1 MNALMSRK
9 VTKLKVL
16 RVRPHPTNRVRGILV
31 AGSVSYPC
39 VVGRSGIVMAK
50 REGDGGTPRG
60 RLALRCLIQR
70 PDKARRV
77 QSLLPHRA
85 TRRDDAWCDDPADR
99 RYNRL
104 IRRAA
109 GRAEESLWRSDGLY
123 DVVVPLGWND
133 GPTIKGRGSAIF
145 WHAWRGRE
153 APTAGCVAVTPDV
166 FRKVL
171 PRLSRRAV
179 MVIG

>member
-1 MNALMSRK
+1 MSRK
-9 VTKLKVL
+9 VAKLKVL
-16 RVRPHPTNRVRGILV
+16 RVRRHPTDRVRGILV

-39 VVGRSGIVMAK
+39 VVGRSGIVVAK

-70 PDKARRV
+70 HDKGRRV

-85 TRRDDAWCDDPADR
+85 TRHEDAWCDDPADR

-104 IRRAA
+104 IRRPA
-109 GRAEESLWRSDGLY
+109 GCVEESLWRADGLY
-123 DVVVPLGWND
+123 DLVVPLGWND
-133 GPTIKGRGSAIF
+133 GPTVRGRGSAIF
-145 WHAWRGRE
+145 LHVWRGRE
-153 APTAGCVAVTPDV
+153 APTAGCVAVTPAV

-171 PRLSRRAV
+171 PRLSREAV
-179 MVIG
+179 MVIE

>member
-1 MNALMSRK
+1 MTRK
-9 VTKLKVL
+9 VAKLKVL
-16 RVRPHPTNRVRGILV
+16 RVRSHPTNHVRGTLV
-31 AGSVSYPC
+31 AGGVSYPC
-39 VVGRSGIVMAK
+39 VIGRSGVVVAK

-60 RLALRCLIQR
+60 RLALRRVIQR
-70 PDKARRV
+70 PDKGARI
-77 QSLLPHRA
+77 QSLLPHGA
-85 TRRDDAWCDDPADR
+85 TRREDAWCDDPSDR

-104 IRRAA
+104 IRRPP
-109 GRAEESLWRSDGLY
+109 GSVEESLWRADGLY

-133 GPTIKGRGSAIF
+133 GPTVKGRGSAIF
-145 WHAWRGRE
+145 WHVWRGRD
-153 APTAGCVAVTPDV
+153 APTAGCIAVTPAV